1 MVAKMGRPV
10 IDDSPKTYMLR
21 VRMSDEDLQQLD
33 ACCKVFELT
42 RSEMVRMW
50 IKQQYAKIKK

>member
-21 VRMSDEDLQQLD
+21 VRMSDED
-33 ACCKVFELT
+33 F
-42 RSEMVRMW
+42 S
-50 IKQQYAKIKK
+50 